1 MKLSAKYILA
11 AAFVMLFC
19 AMAPAASADS
29 QQLVIG
35 NTKISVLSSNVSGSS
50 LDVTVPFG
58 VYELGFGVDR
68 LFGLEI
74 PSMSLD
80 FFSGDSTVPYE
91 VELFSGVFVQ
101 NLTLYNLHHGA
112 PLGQN
117 NFTFTS
123 LQTTYPGTTSV
134 PEPSSLGM
142 LSAGLAGLLL
152 LTRKKLLLS

>member
-117 NFTFTS
+117 NFIFTS

>member
-1 MKLSAKYILA
+1 MKMSAKYILA
-11 AAFVMLFC
+11 AAFVLLFC

-35 NTKISVLSSNVSGSS
+35 NTNIAVLSSSVSGSS
-50 LDVTVPFG
+50 LEVTVPFD

-101 NLTLYNLHHGA
+101 NITLYNRHHGA

-123 LQTTYPGTTSV
+123 LQTTYPATARV
-134 PEPSSLGM
+134 PEPSGPAM
-142 LSAGLAGLLL
+142 LCAGLAGLLAL
-152 LTRKKLLLS
+152 SRKRLSLS